1 MKDHIWLP
9 LEQENQQSFF
19 KKRKEKR
26 KEKTIHHISMLLTK
40 DRMERRVSA
49 TRKIYSLESGGVYLN
64 VTSSTKLFFFRIQG
78 YGMGFDLLL
87 IFCHLFIF
95 RHNVFSPQTNYLRH
109 FESNSSAS
117 L

>member
-19 KKRKEKR
+19 KKR

-64 VTSSTKLFFFRIQG
+64 VTSATKHFFEDSRLWDGI
-78 YGMGFDLLL
+78 
-87 IFCHLFIF
+87 
-95 RHNVFSPQTNYLRH
+95 
-109 FESNSSAS
+109 
-117 L
+117 

>member
-64 VTSSTKLFFFRIQG
+64 VTSSTKLFFLGFKV
-78 YGMGFDLLL
+78 MGWDLT
-87 IFCHLFIF
+87 CC
-95 RHNVFSPQTNYLRH
+95 
-109 FESNSSAS
+109 
-117 L
+117 